1 MVSEVTLTLEDDIKR
16 LMDMDKEKLINL
28 LLLHIRDVWTEDG
41 LYYLGIE
48 NRYGTKIATE
58 IDQEVWA
65 VMGKVQARRVKECLG
80 ITDSSIQ
87 GLFTALQHT
96 DWWLDMEEKEF
107 ELEERRLRITNRK
120 CRVHIARLK
129 KGLGEFNCKQVR
141 GGFLKNFV
149 LEINPKIEVDC
160 HFCPLDPHP
169 EDAWCEWEF
178 NLQD

>member
-1 MVSEVTLTLEDDIKR
+1 MVSEATLEDDRKR
-16 LMDMDKEKLINL
+16 LMDMDKDKLINL

-48 NRYGTKIATE
+48 NRHGTEVATE

-65 VMGKVQARRVKECLG
+65 VMGKVQARRLKDGLG
-80 ITDSSIQ
+80 ITDTNIQ
-87 GLFTALQHT
+87 GLFTAIQHT

-107 ELEERRLRITNRK
+107 ELKEHRLRITNKK
-120 CRVHIARLK
+120 CRVHVARLK

-149 LEINPKIEVDC
+149 SEINPKIKVDC

-178 NLQD
+178 SLKE